1 VGILESQAFHYVDLA
16 RRVVGVGSVG
26 TRCGVMLMSGR
37 DDQDPLFLQIKEAQA
52 SVLDRFD
59 RAVAEF
65 AAAYADLNASDHVNL
80 VNAVTEGRVSALRR

>member
-1 VGILESQAFHYVDLA
+1 
-16 RRVVGVGSVG
+16 
-26 TRCGVMLMSGR
+26 MLMSGR